1 MRGRAG
7 SRTIALMSAT
17 TAPPTHATIAAAFLD
32 TVARQP
38 DAVAV
43 RTRDDAVSLTWRE
56 LADRVAGA
64 AGGLRALG
72 VRPGDTVALLSA
84 NRPELWVADLA
95 VTMCGATTCPIY
107 TTLPP
112 HDIDYV
118 LRDAGARIVIA
129 EAALAGGVPDHAELV
144 RIDDLPLDT
153 PIDLAVAAA
162 ALDPAALITLIYTSG
177 TTAHPKGVELTHQ
190 GAMAALRG
198 WQAAMPLDRVQRII
212 SWLPPAHVM
221 DRVLHYYLALA
232 EGFETTTCSDPR
244 QIASYLTGVR
254 PDLFISPPRVWEK
267 LKAGVETA
275 LAGLPE
281 ERRDAA
287 GAAIGAA
294 LQRVRLLRAGAT
306 VPPALEEAV
315 AHADTALFAGLR
327 ERLGVDRLAVAGV
340 GSAPCAVEVL
350 EFFHAIGVDL
360 RQGYALSEAGCAGTL
375 TPSGPEAIGTVGHPL
390 AGTELRLADDGE
402 VLLRGAAT
410 MAGYRHQPVATYAAI
425 DTDGWLHTGDIG
437 TLDPDGRLTIVD
449 RKKDILITAG
459 GKNISPARVE
469 SELKAASPLIAH
481 ACAIGDR
488 RPHLT
493 ALLVLDPEA
502 AAAADDPEAAV
513 AAAVAK
519 ANQRLARVEQIKR
532 YTLLRDEWRP
542 GGAQLTPTLKLRRR
556 AVVDRYAAEIEEM
569 YAISRA

>member
-1 MRGRAG
+1 
-7 SRTIALMSAT
+7 MSAT

-32 TVARQP
+32 TIERRP

-43 RTRDDAVSLTWRE
+43 RTLDHTVSLTWRE
-56 LADRVAGA
+56 LAERVAA
-64 AGGLRALG
+64 TAGGLRALG
-72 VRPGDTVALLSA
+72 VRPGDTVALLSG

-107 TTLPP
+107 ATLPP
-112 HDIDYV
+112 HDVEYV

-129 EAALAGGVPDHAELV
+129 DPALAGGVPDHAELIP
-144 RIDDLPLDT
+144 IDDLPLDS
-153 PIDLAVAAA
+153 PIDLASAAA
-162 ALDPAALITLIYTSG
+162 ALDPAAVITLIYTSG
-177 TTAHPKGVELTHQ
+177 TTAHPKGVELTHR
-190 GAMAALRG
+190 GVMAALGG
-198 WQAAMPLDRVQRII
+198 WQAGMPLDQVQRII

-232 EGFETTTCSDPR
+232 EGFETTTCPDPR
-244 QIASYLTGVR
+244 QIARYLIGVR
-254 PDLFISPPRVWEK
+254 PDFFISPPRVWEK
-267 LKAGVETA
+267 LKAGIETA
-275 LAGLPE
+275 LDGLPE

-287 GAAIGAA
+287 RAAIAAA
-294 LQRVRLLRAGAT
+294 LQRVRLLRAGAP

-315 AHADTALFAGLR
+315 AHADAALFAGLR
-327 ERLGVDRLAVAGV
+327 ERLGLDRLAVAGV
-340 GSAPCAVEVL
+340 GSAPSATDVL

-360 RQGYALSEAGCAGTL
+360 RQGYALSESGCTGAL
-375 TPSGPEAIGTVGHPL
+375 TPSGPEAIGTVGPPL

-402 VLLRGAAT
+402 VLLRGTAV

-425 DTDGWLHTGDIG
+425 DADGWLHTGDIG
-437 TLDPDGRLTIVD
+437 TLGPDGALTIVD

-488 RPHLT
+488 RPYIT

-502 AAAADDPEAAV
+502 AAAAADPEAAV
-513 AAAVAK
+513 AAAIDK
-519 ANQRLARVEQIKR
+519 ANQRLARVEQIKH
-532 YTLLRDEWRP
+532 YTLVRDEWRP

-556 AVVDRYAAEIEEM
+556 AVVERYSAEIEAM
-569 YAISRA
+569 YG

>member
-1 MRGRAG
+1 
-7 SRTIALMSAT
+7 MSAIA
-17 TAPPTHATIAAAFLD
+17 APPTHATIASAFLD
-32 TVARQP
+32 TVTRRP
-38 DAVAV
+38 DAVAL
-43 RTRDDAVSLTWRE
+43 RTLDDAISLTWRE
-56 LADRVAGA
+56 LADRVAAA

-84 NRPELWVADLA
+84 NRPELWVADFA

-112 HDIDYV
+112 HDIEYV

-129 EAALAGGVPDHAELV
+129 ERTLAQGVPSGTEIV
-144 RIDDLPLDT
+144 PIDDLPVGD
-153 PIDLAVAAA
+153 PVDLAGAAA
-162 ALDPAALITLIYTSG
+162 ALDPAAVITLIYTSG
-177 TTAHPKGVELTHQ
+177 TTAHPKGVELTHR
-190 GAMAALRG
+190 GVMAALHG
-198 WQAAMPLDRVQRII
+198 WQTAMPLGEVRRIV

-232 EGFETTTCSDPR
+232 EGFETTTCPDPR
-244 QIASYLTGVR
+244 RIASYLTAVR

-267 LKAGVETA
+267 LKSGVETA
-275 LAGLPE
+275 LGGLPE
-281 ERRDAA
+281 EPRDAA
-287 GAAIGAA
+287 RAAIAAA
-294 LQRVRLLRAGAT
+294 LQRVRLLRAGAP
-306 VPPALEEAV
+306 VPPDLEGAV
-315 AHADTALFAGLR
+315 ARADAALFAGLR
-327 ERLGVDRLAVAGV
+327 ERLGLDRLAVAGV
-340 GSAPCAVEVL
+340 GSAPSAVEVL

-360 RQGYALSEAGCAGTL
+360 RQGYALSEAGCTGTL
-375 TPSGPEAIGTVGHPL
+375 TPGGPKAIGTVGHPL

-402 VLLRGAAT
+402 VLLRGAAV

-437 TLDPDGRLTIVD
+437 TLGPDGALTIVD

-469 SELKAASPLIAH
+469 SELKAAGSLIAH

-488 RPHLT
+488 RPYLT

-502 AAAADDPEAAV
+502 AAAAADPEAAV
-513 AAAVAK
+513 AAAVAT

-542 GGAQLTPTLKLRRR
+542 GGPQVTPTLKLRRR
-556 AVVDRYAAEIEEM
+556 AVVDRYASEIEAM
-569 YAISRA
+569 YE

>member
-72 VRPGDTVALLSA
+72 VRAGDTVALLSA

>member
-1 MRGRAG
+1 MRGRAA
-7 SRTIALMSAT
+7 SRTIAVMSAI
-17 TAPPTHATIAAAFLD
+17 TAPPTQATIASAFLD

-38 DAVAV
+38 DAAAV
-43 RTRDDAVSLTWRE
+43 RTLDGAVTLTWRK
-56 LADRVAGA
+56 LADRVAAA

-129 EAALAGGVPDHAELV
+129 DPALAGGVPDHAELV
-144 RIDDLPLDT
+144 PIDDLPLDS
-153 PIDLAVAAA
+153 PIDLATAAA
-162 ALDPAALITLIYTSG
+162 ALDPTAVITLIYTSG
-177 TTAHPKGVELTHQ
+177 TTAHPKGVELTHH
-190 GAMAALRG
+190 GVMAALRG
-198 WQAAMPLDRVQRII
+198 WQAGMPLDQVRRII

-232 EGFETTTCSDPR
+232 EGFETTTCPDPR
-244 QIASYLTGVR
+244 QIARYLTAVR

-267 LKAGVETA
+267 LKAGIESA
-275 LAGLPE
+275 LDGLPE

-287 GAAIGAA
+287 RAAIAAA
-294 LQRVRLLRAGAT
+294 LQRVRLLRAGAP

-315 AHADTALFAGLR
+315 AHADSALFAGLR
-327 ERLGVDRLAVAGV
+327 ERLGLDRLVVAGV
-340 GSAPCAVEVL
+340 GSAPSAVDVL
-350 EFFHAIGVDL
+350 EFFHAIGVEL

-375 TPSGPEAIGTVGHPL
+375 TPSGPEAIGTVGRPL
-390 AGTELRLADDGE
+390 AGTELKLADDGE

-410 MAGYRHQPVATYAAI
+410 MAGYRHQPVATYSAI

-437 TLDPDGRLTIVD
+437 TLDADGALTIVD

-488 RPHLT
+488 RPYLT

-502 AAAADDPEAAV
+502 AAAAHDPEAAV
-513 AAAVAK
+513 AAAIDK
-519 ANQRLARVEQIKR
+519 ANQRLARVEQIKH
-532 YTLLRDEWRP
+532 YTLLRDDWRP
-542 GGAQLTPTLKLRRR
+542 GGAHITPTLKLRRR
-556 AVVDRYAAEIEEM
+556 AVVERYAAEIEEM
-569 YAISRA
+569 YAITRA